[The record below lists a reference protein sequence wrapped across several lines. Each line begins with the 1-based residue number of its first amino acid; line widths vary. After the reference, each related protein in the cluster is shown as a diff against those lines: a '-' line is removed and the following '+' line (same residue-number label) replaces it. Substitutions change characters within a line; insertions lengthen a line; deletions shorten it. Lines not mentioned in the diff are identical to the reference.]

1 MARQP
6 MVTRTMTTTVV
17 TTLAVDVSTGEAF
30 NKTVEL
36 PRAYKDKE
44 VLLKKVQKMFDT
56 ETEKHVSIV
65 DTKEQA
71 FLYKMPEAQFIAL
84 AEKCDIEPTDEA
96 EY

>member
-6 MVTRTMTTTVV
+6 MVTRTMASTLV
-17 TTLAVDVSTGEAF
+17 TTLAVDTVTGEAF

-36 PRAYKDKE
+36 PRTYKDKE

-56 ETEKHVSIV
+56 PTEKNVSIV

-71 FLYKMPEAQFIAL
+71 FLYKMPEAQFISL
-84 AEKCDIEPTDEA
+84 AEKCDIEPADAVE
-96 EY
+96 E